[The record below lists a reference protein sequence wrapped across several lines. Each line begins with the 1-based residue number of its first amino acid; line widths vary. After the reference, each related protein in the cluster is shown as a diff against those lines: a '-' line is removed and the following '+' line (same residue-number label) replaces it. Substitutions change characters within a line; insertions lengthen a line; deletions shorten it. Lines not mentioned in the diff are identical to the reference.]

1 MSPDRKSEIL
11 RAAGTC
17 FARFG
22 YEKTTLDDI
31 GSMVG
36 INKVSLYHYFK
47 NKEAIFAEL
56 IALEADQYGEALKAK
71 VRAVKSYKQKIV
83 TWIREGFK
91 YNETNSVLHQFTL
104 ESLSRLAPQLEE
116 LKESALKK
124 GVAFFSRILEEA
136 QQAGEVGACDT
147 ARVAQAIQSMV
158 YAMKDA
164 AYQRAR
170 SNPEYKVDL
179 DTLAEEILFPISLV
193 LDGIAVKKSR

>member
-1 MSPDRKSEIL
+1 MGSNRKNEIL
-11 RAAGTC
+11 AAAGKC

-22 YEKTTLDDI
+22 YEKATLEDI
-31 GSMVG
+31 GSMVK

-56 IALEADQYGEALKAK
+56 IAFEADQYGEALKAK
-71 VRAVKSYKQKIV
+71 VRAVKNYKRKIL

-91 YNETNSVLHQFTL
+91 YNETNSILHQFTL
-104 ESLSRLAPQLEE
+104 ESLSKLAPQLEE
-116 LKESALKK
+116 LKESAFKK
-124 GVAFFSRILEEA
+124 GVAFFSSILEEG

-147 ARVAQAIQSMV
+147 ARVAQAMQSMV

-170 SNPEYKVDL
+170 SDPEYKVNL
-179 DTLAEEILFPISLV
+179 DKLTEEILFPISLV
-193 LDGIAVKKSR
+193 LDGIAVKNSR